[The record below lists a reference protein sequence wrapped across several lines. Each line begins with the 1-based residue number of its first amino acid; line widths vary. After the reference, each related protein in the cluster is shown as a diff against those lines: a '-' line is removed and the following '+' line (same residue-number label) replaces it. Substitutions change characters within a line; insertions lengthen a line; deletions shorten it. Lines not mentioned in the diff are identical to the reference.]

1 MYKRLGSVFIS
12 LVLIFLLLFSPLQV
26 EAQSGWA
33 VRINTVT
40 TLETPNSL
48 SLKTYFNI
56 FDQSTGAAVTN
67 ADISGAQITLLN
79 TGLVSNGLIQQPDI
93 PIYIALVLDSSGSM
107 AGSADLLKN
116 ASKQA
121 LNNIPNNAFFS
132 VIQFDE
138 EIKLLQDFTE
148 NLPAVSYAI
157 DQLKV
162 STRGTCLYD
171 AAYSA
176 VEAMQKAPAGRR
188 AVILFTDGKDET
200 REGTVCS
207 QHTYQELV
215 NLAMKAQVPI
225 HTIGLSVKANINTVE
240 LEGMAAST
248 GGFSAVVGESNLAKA
263 FEQIMAGLKAQWM
276 VASDVYPRQGENNA
290 VLTLEMADNTTLT
303 ADFVFNSSKEYPGP
317 PSPVTAQL
325 DGLYLK
331 PEDMTFDVQLSL
343 TSPEL
348 VNYVKLSLWDQ
359 KAGSKSGEYLFENP
373 ATHNTFNIP
382 TSQLTAGRDYEIRI
396 IATSKS
402 DNVPFEIF
410 RADDGKTSTELVHPF
425 NFDPSGFMP
434 QLTIQSIVQSGND
447 LLVNVA
453 TTNANMVNSY
463 DGWLVDEDTNT
474 VVPNSNFS
482 SAPLQGG
489 SGPILLPM
497 EANKIPDGKYTI
509 VVRALGSN
517 AQVFSSQ
524 EYSGIVYSAVRPNI
538 MQRII
543 TALTLSPLYLF
554 IIIGIILLVVVFL
567 MFTSFREKSLSGTP
581 VMQGRLGGKLANK
594 GKPAGNLPLA
604 DDEPIP
610 HSQPKP
616 VSPAAAKPV
625 SQAKPP
631 AAVAAPPPVVAQKP
645 EQAKPMPPGQA
656 DKTISG
662 PAANL
667 ADGATYIVPKSSSV
681 CLRILRAPV
690 GTANIGDRITLKQ
703 FPFTIGRQ
711 NTIWVINDP
720 SVSRLHAEIQLD
732 PQRNIYLITDLGS
745 SNGTR
750 VNGTPLRP
758 RQPIQVSIG
767 STIQIGPNVEVVLEP
782 L

>member
-1 MYKRLGSVFIS
+1 MKKRLNSVFFSLVIIS
-12 LVLIFLLLFSPLQV
+12 LLLLSPTWV
-26 EAQSGWA
+26 NAQSGWA
-33 VRINTVT
+33 VRINTIT
-40 TLETPNSL
+40 TLETPNAL
-48 SLKTYFNI
+48 SLKAYFNI

-67 ADISGAQITLLN
+67 ADIAGAQVTLLN
-79 TGLVSNGLIQQPDI
+79 TGYVANGQIQQPDI

-107 AGSADLLKN
+107 AGSAELLKN
-116 ASKQA
+116 AAKQA

-148 NLPAVSYAI
+148 NLPAVNYAI
-157 DQLKV
+157 DQLQV
-162 STRGTCLYD
+162 SNRGTCLYD
-171 AAYSA
+171 AAYTA
-176 VEAMQKAPAGRR
+176 VEAMEKAPAGRR

-215 NLAMKAQVPI
+215 NLAMKTQVPI

-248 GGFSAVVGESNLAKA
+248 GGFSAVVGESNLGKA

-276 VASDVYPRQGENNA
+276 VAAEVYPRQGENNA
-290 VLTLEMADNTTLT
+290 VLTLEMADNSTLT

-325 DGLYLK
+325 DGLYLR
-331 PEDMTFDVQLSL
+331 PENMTFDVQLSL

-359 KAGSKSGEYLFENP
+359 KAGSKVGDFMFEGP
-373 ATHNTFNIP
+373 AAHNTFNIP
-382 TSQLTAGRDYEIRI
+382 TDQLTAGRDYELRI

-410 RADDGKTSTELVHPF
+410 RAEDGKTSTELVHTF

-447 LLVNVA
+447 LSLNVA
-453 TTNANMVNSY
+453 TTNANMVVGY

-482 SAPLQGG
+482 SASLQGG
-489 SGPILLPM
+489 SGSILLPL

-509 VVRALGSN
+509 VVRALGDN
-517 AQVFSSQ
+517 QQVFSSQ
-524 EYSGIVYSAVRPNI
+524 EYNGIVYTAVRPNI
-538 MQRII
+538 FQRVF
-543 TALTLSPLYLF
+543 TALTLSPIYFF
-554 IIIGIILLVVVFL
+554 IIIGIIVLVVAFL
-567 MFTSFREKSLSGTP
+567 MILSFREKSLSGTP
-581 VMQGRLGGKLANK
+581 VMQGRLGGGLSKKDKSAS
-594 GKPAGNLPLA
+594 NLPLA
-604 DDEPIP
+604 SEEPIP
-610 HSQPKP
+610 PAQSKPAQP
-616 VSPAAAKPV
+616 VRN
-625 SQAKPP
+625 QP
-631 AAVAAPPPVVAQKP
+631 AAVVTPPSQVVKPVQAPEASPI
-645 EQAKPMPPGQA
+645 QA

-662 PAANL
+662 APANL
-667 ADGATYIVPKSSSV
+667 GAEATFIAPRAVSA
-681 CLRILRAPV
+681 CLRIIRAPA
-690 GTANIGDRITLKQ
+690 GIGVVNQKIPLKQ

-711 NTIWVINDP
+711 NTVWVVNEA
-720 SVSRLHAEIQLD
+720 SVSRLHAEIRFE
-732 PQRNIYLITDLGS
+732 PQRSVYSLTDLGS

-750 VNGTPLRP
+750 LNGVPLTP
-758 RQPIQVSIG
+758 RQPVEMAFGSRIQF
-767 STIQIGPNVEVVLEP
+767 GPNVEMVFEQE
-782 L
+782 